1 MSGDGGFDLSGRWS
15 GIFSYP
21 SLFPPN
27 GFEAEIRDSGGL
39 ITGVITQP
47 REHFE
52 PPGPVRQAMIEGRR
66 EGDIVTFVKFYDDL
80 DRPTPHYHGRIQSG
94 GDEVNGEWT
103 IPGDWSGT
111 FIMIRAGEV
120 GETVEEQASEELPV
134 SNL

>member
-1 MSGDGGFDLSGRWS
+1 MSDGFDLSGRWS

-27 GFEAEIRDSGGL
+27 NFEAEIRDSGGL

-47 REHFE
+47 REFFE
-52 PPGPVRQAMIEGRR
+52 PSGPARQAIIDGRR
-66 EGDIVTFVKFYDDL
+66 EGDNVTFVKFYDDL
-80 DRPTPHYHGRIQSG
+80 DRPTPHYHGRIEAG

-111 FIMIRAGEV
+111 FIMIRQGKEAAEEERRAG
-120 GETVEEQASEELPV
+120 EELPAGP
-134 SNL
+134 SL